1 MHEAPVDSESWVH
14 GGANAFAVRFGA
26 FEVCLDTG
34 ELRKHGTRVRLQRR
48 PFHILQ
54 ALLEKPNR
62 VVSREELR
70 ARLWSADTFVD
81 FESGLNTAINRLRTA
96 LGDSAESPI
105 YIETLARVGYRF
117 IAPVTVPALQQAVEA
132 SRAAS
137 ETIHSPIGGAEKTA
151 PAPRTTAWWWA
162 AGGAVLAASAL
173 AAIFWMQRAP
183 RESASFR
190 QLTFSNGLVRNARF
204 AHDGKRVVYSAA
216 LNGKGSRLFETSTT
230 GAATKDLGFDAE
242 QLASLSS
249 KDRLALFKGSNEPAL
264 EAAPLSGGGA
274 SLLANHAMDA
284 DWSPDGTLSLVTANE
299 GMYSVEYPPGKTLYA
314 SSEWI
319 DDLRVAP
326 QGDRVAF
333 VKHPVPMDDGGDV
346 VVATR
351 DGHSRVLSAGWE
363 SIQGLAWRPDEREI
377 WFTAAR
383 SGVDRS
389 LMAVDMN
396 GRLRQ
401 IAQMPGGMLLR
412 DISASGDVL
421 ISRATSR
428 MSMFWG
434 NVDGNSP
441 QDISWLDWS
450 RAVAISSDGKRVLF
464 DETGQGGGS
473 HYSVF
478 LYDADKRSS
487 DRVGDGRAIDLSSD
501 GAWVLTQSA
510 SEPRKLFL
518 VSVKDHKAALVP
530 NPGFEYRWA
539 KFFPG
544 QCQDILFAGGLP
556 NQKEQLYRQ
565 HAPGGTP
572 VPITGGVR
580 IRGVVVDDSGDFAVG
595 VAQEAKLTVVNLR
608 DGSSRSIGNPAHVV
622 PVAFVGS
629 GQILTRREEGDSVL
643 LEMLNLQN
651 GQVRLYKKLPA
662 GDSFGTAKTFPI
674 FIAKDLKTFTYSRLQ
689 TLSTLFVVSGWS

>member
-1 MHEAPVDSESWVH
+1 MEEAPVDSESSVH
-14 GGANAFAVRFGA
+14 GSVRFGA
-26 FEVCLDTG
+26 FEIFLDTG

-54 ALLEKPNR
+54 ALLEKPNQ
-62 VVSREELR
+62 VVSRDELR

-117 IAPVTVPALQQAVEA
+117 IAPVTMPATEQ
-132 SRAAS
+132 AAS
-137 ETIHSPIGGAEKTA
+137 ETVHSPVGGAEVKA
-151 PAPRTTAWWWA
+151 SAPRKTLWWVA
-162 AGGAVLAASAL
+162 GAVLAAGAL
-173 AAIFWMQRAP
+173 AAIFWTHRAP
-183 RESASFR
+183 RESASFK

-230 GAATKDLGFDAE
+230 GLATKDLGFEAE

-249 KDRLALFKGSNEPAL
+249 KDRLALFSAAHEPTL
-264 EAAPLSGGGA
+264 EAAPLSGG
-274 SLLANHAMDA
+274 SSSVVANHATDA
-284 DWSPDGTLSLVTANE
+284 DWSPDGTLSLVIANE
-299 GMYSVEYPPGKTLYA
+299 GMYSVEYPPGKTLYT

-346 VVATR
+346 VVAGR
-351 DGHSRVLSAGWE
+351 DGRSRVLSAGWE
-363 SIQGLAWRPDEREI
+363 SIEGLAWHPAEREI

-383 SGVDRS
+383 SGIDRS

-401 IAQMPGGMLLR
+401 VAQIPGGMLLR
-412 DISASGDVL
+412 DISPSGDVL

-428 MSMFWG
+428 MSMFLG
-434 NVDGNSP
+434 KVDGNSP

-478 LYDADKRSS
+478 LYDVDKRSS
-487 DRVGDGRAIDLSSD
+487 DRLGDGRAIDLSSD
-501 GAWVLTQSA
+501 GGWVLTQSA

-530 NPGFEYRWA
+530 NPGLEYRWA

-544 QCQDILFAGGLP
+544 QCQDILFAGGFP

-572 VPITGGVR
+572 VPIAGGVR
-580 IRGVVVDDSGDFAVG
+580 IRGTVVDDSGDFAAG
-595 VAQEAKLTVVNLR
+595 VAREAKLAVVNLR
-608 DGSSRSIGNPAHVV
+608 DGSSRLLDNPRHVV

-629 GQILTRREEGDSVL
+629 GQILTRREDGDSVV
-643 LEMLNLQN
+643 LEMLNLQS
-651 GQVRLYKKLPA
+651 GQVSFYRKLPA
-662 GDSFGTAKTFPI
+662 GNGFGTAKTFPI
-674 FIAKDLKTFTYSRLQ
+674 FVAKDLQTFTYSRLE

>member
-1 MHEAPVDSESWVH
+1 MDDAPVGPESSVH
-14 GGANAFAVRFGA
+14 GEVNPCVVRFGA
-26 FEVCLDTG
+26 FEVSLDTG

-48 PFHILQ
+48 PFHILR
-54 ALLEKPNR
+54 ALLEKPNQ
-62 VVSREELR
+62 VVSRDELR
-70 ARLWSADTFVD
+70 AKLWSADTFVD

-117 IAPVTVPALQQAVEA
+117 IAPVIVPRTEHAAHSPASAVETKVFP
-132 SRAAS
+132 SRKTVWPAA
-137 ETIHSPIGGAEKTA
+137 
-151 PAPRTTAWWWA
+151 
-162 AGGAVLAASAL
+162 GAVLAASAL
-173 AAIFWMQRAP
+173 AAIFWMHRSP
-183 RESASFR
+183 REPASFR

-204 AHDGKRVVYSAA
+204 SHDGKHVVYSAA
-216 LNGKGSRLFETSTT
+216 LNGRGSRLFETSTT
-230 GAATKDLGFDAE
+230 GAATKDLGFNAE
-242 QLASLSS
+242 RLASLSS
-249 KDRLALFKGSNEPAL
+249 KDRLALFRASNELTL
-264 EAAPLSGGGA
+264 EAAPLSGGRP
-274 SLLANHAMDA
+274 SVLADHAIDA
-284 DWSPDGTLSLVTANE
+284 DWSPDGTLSLVVVNE

-319 DDLRVAP
+319 DNLRVAP

-346 VVATR
+346 VVAGR

-363 SIQGLAWRPDEREI
+363 SVEGLAWHPAEREI

-383 SGVDRS
+383 SGIDRS
-389 LMAVDMN
+389 LMAVNMN

-401 IAQMPGGMLLR
+401 VAQIPGGMLLR

-434 NVDGNSP
+434 KVGSNSP

-450 RAVAISSDGKRVLF
+450 RAVAISADGRRVLF

-473 HYSVF
+473 RYSVF
-478 LYDADKRSS
+478 LYDADKKSS
-487 DRVGDGRAIDLSSD
+487 DRLGDGRAIDLSND
-501 GAWVLTQSA
+501 GGWALTQSA
-510 SEPRKLFL
+510 SEPQKLFL
-518 VSVKDHKAALVP
+518 VSVKDHKASLVP

-544 QCQDILFAGGLP
+544 QCQDILIAGRFP
-556 NQKEQLYRQ
+556 NQKEQLFRQ

-572 VPITGGVR
+572 VPISTGVR
-580 IRGVVVDDSGDFAVG
+580 IRAAVVDQSGQFAAG
-595 VAQEAKLTVVNLR
+595 VAHEAKLVIVNLH
-608 DGSSRSIGNPAHVV
+608 DGSSRSIDIPAHVV
-622 PVAFVGS
+622 PVAFVGTD
-629 GQILTRREEGDSVL
+629 QILTRREDGEVV

-651 GQVRLYKKLPA
+651 RQVHFYRKLPA
-662 GDSFGTAKTFPI
+662 GNGFGTAKTFPI
-674 FIAKDLKTFTYSRLQ
+674 FVAKDLKTFTYSRLE

>member
-1 MHEAPVDSESWVH
+1 MHEAPVDSESSVH

-26 FEVCLDTG
+26 FEVSLDTG

-54 ALLEKPNR
+54 ALLEKPNQ
-62 VVSREELR
+62 VVSRDELR
-70 ARLWSADTFVD
+70 ARLWSVDTFVD

-117 IAPVTVPALQQAVEA
+117 IAPVTVPALEP
-132 SRAAS
+132 AAI
-137 ETIHSPIGGAEKTA
+137 EIGHPQVGGAEEKA
-151 PAPRTTAWWWA
+151 PALWKPVLWWA

-173 AAIFWMQRAP
+173 VAIFWMHRAP
-183 RESASFR
+183 HESASFR

-216 LNGKGSRLFETSTT
+216 VHGKGSRLFETSMT

-249 KDRLALFKGSNEPAL
+249 KDRLAFFKGPNEPVL
-264 EAAPLSGGGA
+264 EAAPLSGGRT

-284 DWSPDGTLSLVTANE
+284 DWSPDGTLSLVIANE

-363 SIQGLAWRPDEREI
+363 SIEGLAWHPAEREI

-401 IAQMPGGMLLR
+401 VAQIPGGMLLR

-434 NVDGNSP
+434 HVDGNPP

-487 DRVGDGRAIDLSSD
+487 DRLGDGRAIDLSSD

-510 SEPRKLFL
+510 NEPRKLFL
-518 VSVKDHKAALVP
+518 VSVKDHKAALLP
-530 NPGFEYRWA
+530 DPGLDYRWA

-544 QCQDILFAGGLP
+544 QCQDILFAGGPP

-565 HAPGGTP
+565 HTPGGTP

-608 DGSSRSIGNPAHVV
+608 DGSSRSIGNPGHVV

-674 FIAKDLKTFTYSRLQ
+674 FIAKDLKTFTYSRLE

>member
-1 MHEAPVDSESWVH
+1 MDDAPVDSESSVH
-14 GGANAFAVRFGA
+14 GGGNPFLVRFGA

-48 PFHILQ
+48 PFHILK
-54 ALLEKPNR
+54 ALLEKPNQ

-70 ARLWSADTFVD
+70 ARLWSVDTFVD

-117 IAPVTVPALQQAVEA
+117 IAPVILPATEEATVD
-132 SRAAS
+132 
-137 ETIHSPIGGAEKTA
+137 SPVSSAKKTF
-151 PAPRTTAWWWA
+151 PWRKTVWWA
-162 AGGAVLAASAL
+162 ASTLVAASAL
-173 AAIFWMQRAP
+173 AAIFSMHGAP
-183 RESASFR
+183 REPASFR

-216 LNGKGSRLFETSTT
+216 LNGKSSRLFETSTS

-249 KDRLALFKGSNEPAL
+249 KDRLALFRASNEPTL
-264 EAAPLSGGGA
+264 EAAPLSGG
-274 SLLANHAMDA
+274 SPSVLADHAMDA
-284 DWSPDGTLSLVTANE
+284 DWSPDGTLSLVVANE
-299 GMYSVEYPPGKTLYA
+299 GMYSVQYPPGKTLYA

-319 DDLRVAP
+319 DNLRVAP

-346 VVATR
+346 VVVSR
-351 DGHSRVLSAGWE
+351 DGTSRVLSAGWE
-363 SIQGLAWRPDEREI
+363 SIEGLAWHPAEREI

-383 SGVDRS
+383 SGIDRS
-389 LMAVDMN
+389 LMAVDTN

-401 IAQMPGGMLLR
+401 VAQIPGGMLLR

-428 MSMFWG
+428 MSMFLG
-434 NVDGNSP
+434 KIDGNSL

-473 HYSVF
+473 RYSVF

-487 DRVGDGRAIDLSSD
+487 ERVGDGRAIDLSSD
-501 GAWVLTQSA
+501 GGWVLTQSA
-510 SEPRKLFL
+510 SEPQKLFL

-530 NPGFEYRWA
+530 NPGLEYRWV

-544 QCQDILFAGGLP
+544 QCRDILFAGRFP

-572 VPITGGVR
+572 VPIGAGVR
-580 IRGVVVDDSGDFAVG
+580 IGGTVVDDSGDFAVG
-595 VAQEAKLTVVNLR
+595 VAKEAKLAVVNLR
-608 DGSSRSIGNPAHVV
+608 DGSSRLIDNRAHAV
-622 PVAFVGS
+622 PVAFVGG
-629 GQILTRREEGDSVL
+629 GQILTRREDGDSVV

-651 GQVRLYKKLPA
+651 GKVHFYQKLPA
-662 GDSFGTAKTFPI
+662 GNGFGCAKTFPV
-674 FIAKDLKTFTYSRLQ
+674 FIAKDLKTFTYSRLE

>member
-1 MHEAPVDSESWVH
+1 MDEGPVDSENSVH
-14 GGANAFAVRFGA
+14 GEVSPLAVRFGA
-26 FEVCLDTG
+26 FEVFLDTG

-48 PFHILQ
+48 PFHILR
-54 ALLEKPNR
+54 ALLEKPNQ
-62 VVSREELR
+62 VVSRDELR

-96 LGDSAESPI
+96 LGDSAECPI

-117 IAPVTVPALQQAVEA
+117 IAPVIVPGKENAAHLRASGVETKVFPWRKTV
-132 SRAAS
+132 
-137 ETIHSPIGGAEKTA
+137 G
-151 PAPRTTAWWWA
+151 WA
-162 AGGAVLAASAL
+162 AGAVLAASAL
-173 AAIFWMQRAP
+173 AAIFWMHRSP
-183 RESASFR
+183 REPASFR

-204 AHDGKRVVYSAA
+204 SHDGKRVVYSAA
-216 LNGKGSRLFETSTT
+216 LNGRGSRLFETSTT
-230 GAATKDLGFDAE
+230 GTATKDLGFDAE
-242 QLASLSS
+242 RLASLSS
-249 KDRLALFKGSNEPAL
+249 KDRLALFRASNELTL
-264 EAAPLSGGGA
+264 ETAPLSGGRP
-274 SLLANHAMDA
+274 SLLADHAIDA
-284 DWSPDGTLSLVTANE
+284 DWSPDGTLSLVVTNE

-319 DDLRVAP
+319 DNLRVAP

-346 VVATR
+346 VVTGR

-363 SIQGLAWRPDEREI
+363 SIEGLAWHPAEREI

-383 SGVDRS
+383 SGIDRS

-401 IAQMPGGMLLR
+401 VAQIPGGMLLR

-450 RAVAISSDGKRVLF
+450 RAVAISADGRRVLF

-473 HYSVF
+473 RYSVF
-478 LYDADKRSS
+478 LYAADKRSS
-487 DRVGDGRAIDLSSD
+487 DRLGEGRAIDLSND
-501 GAWVLTQSA
+501 GGWALTQSA

-544 QCQDILFAGGLP
+544 QCQDILIAGRFP
-556 NQKEQLYRQ
+556 NQKEQLFRQ

-572 VPITGGVR
+572 VPILTGVR
-580 IRGVVVDDSGDFAVG
+580 IRGVVVDDSGLFAAG
-595 VAQEAKLTVVNLR
+595 VTQEAKLVVVNLH
-608 DGSSRSIGNPAHVV
+608 DGSSRYVDNPAHAV
-622 PVAFVGS
+622 PVTFVGTD
-629 GQILTRREEGDSVL
+629 QILTRREDGDSVM
-643 LEMLNLQN
+643 LEKLNLHN
-651 GQVRLYKKLPA
+651 RQVHFYRKLPA
-662 GDSFGTAKTFPI
+662 GNRFGTAKTFPI
-674 FIAKDLKTFTYSRLQ
+674 FVAKDLKTFTYSRLE